1 MHTVHLPLAQINETP
16 KVSLCFVTVQLLVFE
31 MCLWVELRTNLGG
44 LVVLEW
50 QVVSQTVVS
59 WNVGNQDAKQIET
72 VRK

>member
-16 KVSLCFVTVQLLVFE
+16 KVSLCFVTE

-59 WNVGNQDAKQIET
+59 WNVGNRDAKQIET